1 MKILLTGVMEMPRY
15 AMRKRFK
22 SYGIT
27 VAGTTSKS
35 LDYIVMGVSPGE
47 VKIDFAR
54 RHGITVLNEE
64 DFFKM
69 LYEKHP
75 EYLL

>member
-1 MKILLTGVMEMPRY
+1 MKVLLTGIMEMPRH
-15 AMRKRFK
+15 AMKDRFK
-22 SYGIT
+22 RYGIK
-27 VAGTTSKS
+27 VANTTSKS
-35 LDYIVMGVSPGE
+35 LDYIVTGTAPGA